1 MQVMVHMLINNR
13 RLLRRT
19 LKLLLI
25 DRALVPSRIIC
36 GLLPRRAIITVD
48 ILLLAL
54 LLVVMLLWQD
64 LGVLQRLDGGVVV
77 VLVLLFLD
85 ECLFAGLVRFLD
97 VGVLDCGVDF
107 GVDGGVGVNIDIDIL
122 GGGFGCGG
130 GGGGRGWLLG
140 IVCCAARAEELA
152 YCCCRVIHF
161 C

>member
-77 VLVLLFLD
+77 VLGFSFSTNVCSRVSCAFLTWV
-85 ECLFAGLVRFLD
+85 CSTAG
-97 VGVLDCGVDF
+97 
-107 GVDGGVGVNIDIDIL
+107 
-122 GGGFGCGG
+122 
-130 GGGGRGWLLG
+130 
-140 IVCCAARAEELA
+140 
-152 YCCCRVIHF
+152 
-161 C
+161 

>member
-1 MQVMVHMLINNR
+1 MQMMVNMLINDR

-25 DRALVPSRIIC
+25 DRALEPSSIIAR
-36 GLLPRRAIITVD
+36 LLSRGPVITVD

-54 LLVVMLLWQD
+54 LLEIVLLWQD
-64 LGVLQRLDGGVVV
+64 LGVLQRLDGCVVV

-85 ECLFAGLVRFLD
+85 ERLLAGLVRFLD

-107 GVDGGVGVNIDIDIL
+107 GVDSGVCVDIDIDIL

-130 GGGGRGWLLG
+130 GGRGRGWLLG
-140 IVCCAARAEELA
+140 IICCAACAEELA
-152 YCCCRVIHF
+152 YCCCCVIHF
-161 C
+161 